1 MLFDDTLMA
10 KNVVSVGSTFPYM
23 LIFHIINFLSLPL
36 QPASFA
42 KQFVRLKQS
51 LLKVK
56 HGRMGHEGRPST
68 VRSKCDFSM
77 EPIF

>member
-10 KNVVSVGSTFPYM
+10 KNVVSVSGIFPYM
-23 LIFHIINFLSLPL
+23 LIFHIINVLSLSL

-56 HGRMGHEGRPST
+56 HERMGHEGRLST
-68 VRSKCDFSM
+68 VRLKVTFL
-77 EPIF
+77 